1 MANGRTVNAFL
12 SLRLPPPLVEALV
25 ALQREQRERVDPQ
38 DPDRMHVTLGFLHD
52 ADAARLADAAALLSA
67 GDWTAPRV
75 RLTGE
80 VRHGSRRLQ
89 KDPAYRHDARTVQ
102 RQEQVRLGI
111 EHTPELAALYDGL
124 VRRLGVAEGD
134 FWPHLTLGLAKYDFP
149 AAEAEA
155 VDLPSMAEPAPV
167 VELQQ
172 ELSVTDFRVL
182 VHKPLT

>member
-80 VRHGSRRLQ
+80 VRHGSWRLQ

-182 VHKPLT
+182 VHKPLN